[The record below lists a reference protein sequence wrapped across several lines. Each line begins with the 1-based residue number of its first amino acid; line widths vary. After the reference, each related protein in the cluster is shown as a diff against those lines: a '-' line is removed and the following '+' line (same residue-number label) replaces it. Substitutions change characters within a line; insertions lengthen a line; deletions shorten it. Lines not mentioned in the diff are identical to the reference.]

1 LSTVDAGQGGGPVRP
16 SDGNGIT
23 ALPSLI
29 APTCCRPLRTW
40 VTAFRTL
47 IAGSALVIAST
58 VRLLGQEDFE
68 SSERAL
74 VLLARYAEPLEHL
87 AERA

>member
-1 LSTVDAGQGGGPVRP
+1 
-16 SDGNGIT
+16 
-23 ALPSLI
+23 
-29 APTCCRPLRTW
+29 

-74 VLLARYAEPLEHL
+74 VLLARYAQPLEHL